1 VHAKIPQF
9 VFPKACHEKSASSRL
24 GIAGR
29 LGYVLRILPKWMTT
43 LDWYQTLF
51 ELIDMRSFSNL
62 WFWIVLAVVWSTAS
76 HWVLGVPYDMVLRAR
91 RHAGQA
97 EVDLEDM
104 VRINVNRLLYIG
116 RVSGLWLLGFG
127 CFFLT
132 MLVLMGFVYGM
143 EFAQAVFLL
152 GFPLSLIG
160 MLSLS
165 TARLIQME
173 EAAGDLLHKRLM
185 RHRLYTQIIG
195 MISIFVTALWG
206 MYQNMTIG
214 ALGG

>member
-1 VHAKIPQF
+1 
-9 VFPKACHEKSASSRL
+9 
-24 GIAGR
+24 
-29 LGYVLRILPKWMTT
+29 M
-43 LDWYQTLF
+43 DWYQTLF

-91 RHAGQA
+91 RHGGQA

-104 VRINVNRLLYIG
+104 VRINGNRLLYIAQ
-116 RVSGLWLLGFG
+116 VSGLWLAGFA

-132 MLVLMGFVYGM
+132 MLVLLGFVYAF

-152 GFPLSLIG
+152 AFPMSMVG
-160 MLSLS
+160 ALSLS
-165 TARLIQME
+165 TARLIQQE
-173 EAAGDLLHKRLM
+173 GATGEQLIKRLN
-185 RHRLYTQIIG
+185 RHRTYTQIIG

-206 MYQNMTIG
+206 MYQNVTLG
-214 ALGG
+214 PLGG